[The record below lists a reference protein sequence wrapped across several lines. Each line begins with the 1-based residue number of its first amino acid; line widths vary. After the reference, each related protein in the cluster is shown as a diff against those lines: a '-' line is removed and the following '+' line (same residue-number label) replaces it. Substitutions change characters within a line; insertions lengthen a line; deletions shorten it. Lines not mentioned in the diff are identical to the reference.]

1 MEKLIEELEKN
12 GVSIIVDE
20 DKLKI
25 IFDEDKEIPEHFLQ
39 ELKDKKTE
47 MIAFLK
53 QEKNALEF
61 PSDNNEYPCSPNQRS
76 LYFNYKKDISSSS
89 YNMTYINELKE
100 IVDVNRFNNA
110 INEVVKRHEA
120 LRTCFVE
127 RNNQLKQ
134 IIVPVQDSKLEV
146 VLFNY
151 ETYDEDEVVKTLRT
165 EAQKR
170 FNLEE
175 GYPLRVVLV
184 QTKSRSLVLLSLHHI
199 VGDLL
204 SLKIIAQEIY
214 EIYLGNKVNFHP
226 LNQHYKDYCVWLE
239 KKLTDT
245 KEAETMWLEKFS
257 NLETTTRLQND
268 LNLSII
274 NPTVKYANHSFPKL
288 YLKTFKKICQENNS
302 SFYVGFSSLVSLL
315 LNKITDTKDIIFG
328 SPVTARHLL
337 NHQDQVGYYVNT
349 IPIRIKI
356 DDEISFIDFLKRNK
370 NNINE
375 CINHSYYPLP
385 YLIKNLQKNQENIKE
400 LFNILVVYQ
409 NQEEFEESEFVKKIY
424 DKLQM
429 SAKYDLIIEFSDIIS
444 GDINIKIE
452 YNESLYSAD
461 YINVIYKAL
470 FNLIENICKE
480 PQKKLRNIDLINDAD
495 REQLLV
501 QFNDTKFD
509 YPKDKTIID
518 FFKNQVRQFPE
529 KIALKDDTKSY
540 SYSELD
546 KLSGQIAAFIVEK
559 FGSEDKSPIALLL
572 NRSVNLIAVLL
583 GIFKTGRSYIPID
596 SSFPKDRLN
605 YIIADCQTNIIF
617 CESNFEIEGDT
628 EITKISIENIF
639 NQIDRYSPKDFQ
651 VVPEDTAYI
660 IYTSGSTGA
669 PKGVEISHQSLLNFL
684 ISIQNKPGIC
694 TTDILFSITTYSFDI
709 SILEFF
715 GPLISGAT
723 LYIANQNLLTQPN
736 FIIDKIQEIKPT
748 IIQATPSFYQIL
760 FNANWLGNKK
770 LKVLCGGDS
779 LNDSLAE
786 KLIMHNLELWNM
798 YGPTETTIWSSC
810 KKIEYPSQASN
821 IGSPINNTK
830 FYILDEFFNPKPIG
844 MQGAIYISGD
854 GLAKG
859 YFNNKTLTQEKF
871 IQNPFDPTDL
881 CYQTGDVGKWN
892 SDGEIEFSGRSDFQV
907 KIRGYRIELNEIDHV
922 ITNLTYIKTS
932 KTLYEK
938 NKLICYF
945 ISENQQTCKDED
957 IETIIRKDIKLF
969 LPDYMIPHL
978 FIEIE
983 SIPTTINGKLDRNKL
998 LQQQKVR
1005 KEQPSHKIVNN
1016 EEKILS
1022 IWAEVLDTDIKN
1034 IVPSKNFFENG
1045 GDSLSLLNLISKLN
1059 NIGIH
1064 ITYDAFIEA
1073 PFLANIINNVIGD
1086 DITPVQ
1092 LDEKPFI
1099 LSPIQEWY
1107 FEKNPSNAN
1116 FLMYTTHTL
1125 EENYSA
1131 EMIQIALNAI
1141 CQKHSSFR
1149 LRYTQNLFWHQYY
1162 DTEALTEQ
1170 LYVFKDLG
1178 FEKDKNLENCIEE
1191 AEQII
1196 DTQKGPLLYVTLF
1209 KHNEETAIFFTCPH
1223 LIIDA
1228 VSWNIFINDFVYY
1241 YNNPSL
1247 KPTYTK
1253 TYKEWLL
1260 NHLNNSNGNI
1270 NKEEINYWIEQASDK
1285 NIYRKGFITQNR
1297 MENLNIPNVDV
1308 DKSSKNIENIILT
1321 ALTFTIGKT
1330 FQFDD
1335 VYFEK
1340 EGHGREMV
1348 NKFDSSEIIG
1358 WFTSKYPVKYT
1369 TNRESL
1375 VQTYHN
1381 VVNANE
1387 NRRYNGVWF
1396 DKYKRLAPQPIRNAL
1411 NKELSF
1417 SFNYLGVFSQSNLNS
1432 FPLAKP
1438 LIPLSTHINSEY
1450 LKEIRKK
1457 FYLLEVNCGVIANE
1471 IFINLNATER
1481 LCLNDEEWNSFK
1493 ELLNESINTLMEYSK
1508 NDPKD
1513 LSDDDG
1519 SLSDFQKELIAHSL
1533 INEDKSENY
1542 IIQWEFE
1549 IKNADRVKLRNSCR
1563 DLLNKF
1569 EILRTAYFYD
1579 VQRGIFRSEVLN
1591 LEDAFIFNEYSAVN
1605 NLKEKLKQL
1614 KNIAVVADKSLIKF
1628 SLINI
1633 DIETDIFVISAH
1645 HALLDG
1651 HSMFILLH
1659 ELLNTYEDKSVEK
1672 HYVPYKKYIQHIR
1685 SKDKKVALNYWKTTL
1700 SMFLKEKVTTNL
1712 NNNATFNEHSV
1723 AFKISKETQ
1732 DTLRSNKLTLS
1743 SAFNFIF
1750 GNTYALLK
1758 NEEKLVWGNVVN
1770 YRTNEMENM
1779 DGIVGP
1785 CINSI
1790 PVCFD
1795 FKKPGT
1801 TLFDDIAI
1809 LQKQVITSQ
1818 QFSYISLQ
1826 EIVTTVGQKKLFDIL
1841 FTYQNYKKAELDS
1854 MNLQIQM
1861 LNENIISSHF
1871 PLTVVVHQV
1880 REYEFGIRVKYNTA
1894 FYTEDFIQN
1903 FIKVYTDNM
1912 EKLECSQAKTAL
1924 SVIKG
1929 EYKQKMPFKSLI
1941 EGFELWVKKS
1951 PDKIALSYVGEEL
1964 TYRELDENAN
1974 FICSQLMD
1982 YKGINCV
1989 VVCLSNV
1996 QNYVP
2001 AIIGILKT
2009 GLHFIN
2015 IDASFSQKTIE
2026 KIILQLEPSVLITDN
2041 AAENL
2046 DPFFTCENRIN
2057 LQQGIGKKSAAPTIN
2072 RENQELVTINY
2083 TSGSTGVPKLV
2094 KIDNKS
2100 HLNRLNWLLQ
2110 NFPATTD
2117 DQYVLKSSFSFAPA
2131 LREVFEPLCQG
2142 STLHIIN
2149 NNMLKNVDEFCLFMK
2164 KNKITRIFL
2173 TPSYIKLLIA
2183 NNKLVDL
2190 KEARIIEVSG
2200 ESYSHDLVG
2209 TLNKVL
2215 PNTII
2220 LNRYGCTEA
2229 ASVVYHTF
2237 SKELP
2242 ISEKRIPSGKPIYN
2256 TEIIVCNEEDQIVPI
2271 GVIGT
2276 ILIKSDCLSLG
2287 YVNAEANKNKF
2298 IEREGTMWLNTED
2311 LGYIGEDGN
2320 LYYVSR
2326 GTRMVKIRGYRVELD
2341 ELEVIAKNH
2350 PDIKNAY
2357 ADVETNEYGNFI
2369 VFYYSSFSKK
2379 PIGSTELKEYFAGE
2393 LPEYAIPHKYVFIS
2407 VFPLTLNGK
2416 IDAQELKKMSIPIL
2430 TKDQNTPLDKSLEKS
2445 IENILKELLKIEE
2458 DINPMDDFR
2467 SLGLDSILSLYFLH
2481 KLHNVL
2487 GIKSDPILLYKNNT
2501 IRLFANALNS
2511 IDNQAGYSI
2520 IKPESKHIVFVI
2532 TPASD
2537 AAIDF
2542 QFINEILT
2550 YDYNLVIF
2558 DPVRLDK
2565 ETTVNMETLAMH
2577 YAKEIND
2584 YLSTIIDVESVSIAG
2599 WSLGATIAYEV
2610 SALFKKENVVFDHLM
2625 LIDPG
2630 FYYQDYD
2637 DQVTRT
2643 SLTISLEKLDPEKIF
2658 TDRYIDAALKANQ
2671 LIRNY
2676 NPKKLDR
2683 KIILVKP
2690 KTISSFERNYNHKLN
2705 QLDEI
2710 GNTTIELLEINGNHM
2725 TMMQNM
2731 EGILELFNQII
2742 HNC

>member
-39 ELKDKKTE
+39 ELKEKKTE

-151 ETYDEDEVVKTLRT
+151 EAYDEDEVVKTLRT

-214 EIYLGNKVNFHP
+214 EIYLGNKMNLPAV
-226 LNQHYKDYCVWLE
+226 NQHYKDYCLWLE
-239 KKLTDT
+239 KKLADNN
-245 KEAETMWLEKFS
+245 EAEEMWTQKFL
-257 NLETTTRLQND
+257 NFEAATTLQND
-268 LNLSII
+268 INLLTKNGTAKSLN
-274 NPTVKYANHSFPKL
+274 YFFPEV
-288 YLKTFKKICQENNS
+288 YLKKFKKICKENNS
-302 SFYVGFSSLVSLL
+302 SLYIGFSSLVSLL
-315 LNKITDTKDIIFG
+315 LNKITGSNDITFG
-328 SPVTARHLL
+328 GPVTARHFL
-337 NHQDQVGYYVNT
+337 NHQDQVGYYVNS
-349 IPIRIKI
+349 IPLRIKI
-356 DDEISFIDFLKRNK
+356 DSEISFNDFLKRNK
-370 NNINE
+370 TNLNE
-375 CINHSYYPLP
+375 CIDFSYYPLP
-385 YLIKNLQKNQENIKE
+385 YLMKKIGQENIKE
-400 LFNILVVYQ
+400 LYNIMVVYQ
-409 NQEEFEESEFVKKIY
+409 NQEAFQTTEFITKIHN
-424 DKLQM
+424 KLEL
-429 SAKYDLIIEFSDIIS
+429 SAKYDLIIEFSDIV
-444 GDINIKIE
+444 GEKINIKME
-452 YNESLYSAD
+452 YNESLYSAN
-461 YINVIYKAL
+461 YIDTIYKAL
-470 FNLIENICKE
+470 CNLIENVCKE
-480 PQKKLRNIDLINDAD
+480 PNTILQDIELISDTE
-495 REQLLV
+495 RHKLLV
-501 QFNDTKFD
+501 EFNDTNID
-509 YPKDKTIID
+509 YPRDKTIVDLFEQQVEKTANNIAVVFEDIKLTYKELNEKSNQLGHYLRENYQISPDDLIGIKLERSEQIIITILGILKSGAAYVPID
-518 FFKNQVRQFPE
+518 PSYPKARIDYIEKDTNSKIIIDDKFLYDFEQLKNNCSQESLE
-529 KIALKDDTKSY
+529 KINTPNDL
-540 SYSELD
+540 
-546 KLSGQIAAFIVEK
+546 
-559 FGSEDKSPIALLL
+559 
-572 NRSVNLIAVLL
+572 
-583 GIFKTGRSYIPID
+583 
-596 SSFPKDRLN
+596 
-605 YIIADCQTNIIF
+605 
-617 CESNFEIEGDT
+617 
-628 EITKISIENIF
+628 
-639 NQIDRYSPKDFQ
+639 
-651 VVPEDTAYI
+651 AYV
-660 IYTSGSTGA
+660 IYTSGTTGQ
-669 PKGVEISHQSLLNFL
+669 PKGVMVEHRNVIRLVKPCSFFPLNEEKVLLGTG
-684 ISIQNKPGIC
+684 SI
-694 TTDILFSITTYSFDI
+694 SFDATI
-709 SILEFF
+709 IEFF
-715 GPLISGAT
+715 GTLLNGSKLILT
-723 LYIANQNLLTQPN
+723 KQENLLKLEALRKVIQDHN
-736 FIIDKIQEIKPT
+736 VNSLWMSASWFNQVVENKIDVFETIKQL
-748 IIQATPSFYQIL
+748 I
-760 FNANWLGNKK
+760 
-770 LKVLCGGDS
+770 VGGDIVS
-779 LNDSLAE
+779 ATHISKVFENYPAI
-786 KLIMHNLELWNM
+786 KIVNG
-798 YGPTETTIWSSC
+798 YGPTENTTFSTTFEI
-810 KKIEYPSQASN
+810 KNQKYFNIP
-821 IGSPINNTK
+821 IGSAISNSK
-830 FYILDEFFNPKPIG
+830 AYILDEALSLCPIG
-844 MQGAIYISGD
+844 VFGKIYVSGS
-854 GLAKG
+854 GVARGYLNQSELTKQQFINSPFIKG
-859 YFNNKTLTQEKF
+859 ERMYK
-871 IQNPFDPTDL
+871 
-881 CYQTGDVGKWN
+881 TGDLGRWLP
-892 SDGEIEFSGRSDFQV
+892 DGNIEFLGRKDEQI
-907 KIRGYRIELNEIDHV
+907 KMRGFRIELNEIDSV
-922 ITNLTYIKTS
+922 IANLYYIKS
-932 KTLYEK
+932 CKTLYEK

-945 ISENQQTCKDED
+945 ILENIDKED
-957 IETIIRKDIKLF
+957 IETVIRNDVKQL
-969 LPDYMIPHL
+969 LPDYMVPHF
-978 FIEIE
+978 FIGIE
-983 SIPTTINGKLDRNKL
+983 AFPMTINGKLDRNKL
-998 LQQQKVR
+998 LQQQKVT
-1005 KEQPSHKIVNN
+1005 KEQPSQINVNN
-1016 EEKILS
+1016 EDKILS

-1086 DITPVQ
+1086 ELTPVQ
-1092 LDEKPFI
+1092 LDENPFI

-1196 DTQKGPLLYVTLF
+1196 DTLKGPLLYVTLF

-1297 MENLNIPNVDV
+1297 MENLNIPNIDV

-1321 ALTFTIGKT
+1321 ALTYTIGKT
-1330 FQFDD
+1330 LQFDD

-1369 TNRESL
+1369 ANRESL

-1417 SFNYLGVFSQSNLNS
+1417 SFNYLGVFSQSNLNNS
-1432 FPLAKP
+1432 PLARP
-1438 LIPLSTHINSEY
+1438 LIPLSTHINSEC
-1450 LKEIRKK
+1450 LKEIRKN
-1457 FYLLEVNCGVIANE
+1457 FYLLEVNCGVIASE
-1471 IFINLNATER
+1471 IFINLNANEK
-1481 LCLNDEEWNSFK
+1481 LCLHDDEWNNFK
-1493 ELLNESINTLMEYSK
+1493 ELLSGTIKTLLEYSK

-1519 SLSDFQKELIAHSL
+1519 SISDFQKELIAHSL

-1542 IIQWEFE
+1542 ITQWEFE
-1549 IKNADRVKLRNSCR
+1549 TKNFDRVKLINSCR
-1563 DLLNKF
+1563 NLLKKF

-1579 VQRGIFRSEVLN
+1579 VQKGIFRSEVLN
-1591 LEDAFIFNEYSAVN
+1591 LEEAFIFNEYSAVT
-1605 NLKEKLKQL
+1605 NLKETLKQL
-1614 KNIAVVADKSLIKF
+1614 KNIAVVADKPLMKF

-1633 DIETDIFVISAH
+1633 DIETDIFVITAH

-1659 ELLNTYEDKSVEK
+1659 ELLNTYENKSVEK

-1826 EIVTTVGQKKLFDIL
+1826 EIVTTVAQKKLFDIL

-1854 MNLQIQM
+1854 MNLQIEM

-1880 REYEFGIRVKYNTA
+1880 GEHEFAIRVKYNTA

-1989 VVCLSNV
+1989 VVCLAEV

-2057 LQQGIGKKSAAPTIN
+2057 LQQGIGKKSDAPTIN
-2072 RENQELVTINY
+2072 IENQELVTINY

-2149 NNMLKNVDEFCLFMK
+2149 NNMLKNVDEFCSFMK

-2190 KEARIIEVSG
+2190 KEVRIIEVSG
-2200 ESYSHDLVG
+2200 ESYSYDLVE

-2298 IEREGTMWLNTED
+2298 IEREGSVWLNTED

-2379 PIGSTELKEYFAGE
+2379 PIGSTELKEYFVGE

-2416 IDAQELKKMSIPIL
+2416 IDAQELKKMSIPIF
-2430 TKDQNTPLDKSLEKS
+2430 TKDKNTPLDKSLEKS

-2458 DINPMDDFR
+2458 DIDPMDDFR

-2690 KTISSFERNYNHKLN
+2690 KIISSFERNYNHKLN

-2731 EGILELFNQII
+2731 EGILGLFNQII
-2742 HNC
+2742 HN

>member
-1 MEKLIEELEKN
+1 MQELIDELEKN
-12 GVSIIVDE
+12 GVSITVDE

-25 IFDEDKEIPEHFLQ
+25 SFDEDNEIPEYFLK

-47 MIAFLK
+47 IITFLQ
-53 QEKNALEF
+53 QEKNVLDF
-61 PSDNNEYPCSPNQRS
+61 PIDNNEYPCSPNQRS
-76 LYFNYKKDISSSS
+76 LYFNYKKDTSSSS

-100 IVDVNRFNNA
+100 NIDVNRFNNA

-134 IIVPVQDSKLEV
+134 IIVPVQDSKVEV

-151 ETYDEDEVVKTLRT
+151 EAYDEDEVVKKLRT

-170 FNLEE
+170 LNLEE
-175 GYPLRVVLV
+175 GESLRVVV
-184 QTKSRSLVLLSLHHI
+184 IQMQSKSLILLILHHI

-214 EIYLGNKVNFHP
+214 ENYLLNGANLPP
-226 LNQHYKDYCVWLE
+226 LNQHYKDYCLWLE
-239 KKLTDT
+239 KKLADSN
-245 KEAETMWLEKFS
+245 EAEEMWTQKFS
-257 NLETTTRLQND
+257 NFEGATTLQND
-268 LNLSII
+268 INLLNNNGTAKSL
-274 NPTVKYANHSFPKL
+274 NYSFSEV
-288 YLKTFKKICQENNS
+288 YLKKFKKICQENNS
-302 SFYVGFSSLVSLL
+302 SLYIGFSSLVSLL
-315 LNKITDTKDIIFG
+315 LNKITGSKDITFG
-328 SPVTARHLL
+328 GPVTARHLL

-349 IPIRIKI
+349 IPLRIKI
-356 DDEISFIDFLKRNK
+356 DSEISFIDFLKRNK
-370 NNINE
+370 TNLNE
-375 CINHSYYPLP
+375 CIDFSYYPLP
-385 YLIKNLQKNQENIKE
+385 YLIKKIGQENIKE
-400 LFNILVVYQ
+400 LFNIMVVYQ
-409 NQEEFEESEFVKKIY
+409 NQEAFHITEFITKIH
-424 DKLQM
+424 DKLEL
-429 SAKYDLIIEFSDIIS
+429 SAKYDLIIEFSDIV
-444 GDINIKIE
+444 GEKINIKME

-461 YINVIYKAL
+461 YINTIYKAL
-470 FNLIENICKE
+470 SNLIENVCKE
-480 PQKKLRNIDLINDAD
+480 PNTILQDIELISATE
-495 REQLLV
+495 RHKLLV
-501 QFNDTKFD
+501 EFNDTNFD
-509 YPKDKTIID
+509 YPRDKTIVDLFEQQVEKTPDNIAVVFD
-518 FFKNQVRQFPE
+518 NKNLTYRELNEQANQLGHYLRAKYDIKP
-529 KIALKDDTKSY
+529 DDLVGIK
-540 SYSELD
+540 LD
-546 KLSGQIAAFIVEK
+546 KSERMIVAILGILKSGAAYVPIDPDYPQKRIEYIEK
-559 FGSEDKSPIALLL
+559 DSKSKAVIDEEELLL
-572 NRSVNLIAVLL
+572 FYQNQNQYS
-583 GIFKTGRSYIPID
+583 K
-596 SSFPKDRLN
+596 LN
-605 YIIADCQTNIIF
+605 IK
-617 CESNFEIEGDT
+617 
-628 EITKISIENIF
+628 KINNPS
-639 NQIDRYSPKDFQ
+639 DL
-651 VVPEDTAYI
+651 AYV
-660 IYTSGSTGA
+660 IYTSGTTGH
-669 PKGVEISHQSLLNFL
+669 PKGVLLEHKNVVR
-684 ISIQNKPGIC
+684 
-694 TTDILFSITTYSFDI
+694 LFFTEKRLFDFNENDVWTFFHSYSFDFSVWEI
-709 SILEFF
+709 N
-715 GPLISGAT
+715 GAL
-723 LYIANQNLLTQPN
+723 LYGGKLVIVPKAIARNTPAFIELLHDQSVTVLNQ
-736 FIIDKIQEIKPT
+736 
-748 IIQATPSFYQIL
+748 TPSSFYNLIDHEKINEKRDFKL
-760 FNANWLGNKK
+760 RYVIFGGETLNPTYLSNWSKRYP
-770 LKVLCGGDS
+770 DI
-779 LNDSLAE
+779 
-786 KLIMHNLELWNM
+786 KLINM
-798 YGPTETTIWSSC
+798 YGITETTVHVTYKEIGE
-810 KKIEYPSQASN
+810 KEINFEQSN
-821 IGSPINNTK
+821 IGKPIPTLSC
-830 FYILDEFFNPKPIG
+830 FILDENKQILPIG
-844 MQGAIYISGD
+844 VLGELYVSGS
-854 GLAKG
+854 GLARG
-859 YFNNKTLTQEKF
+859 YLNKPELTAERF
-871 IQNPFDPTDL
+871 IPNPFVKNERL
-881 CYQTGDVGKWN
+881 YKTGDLGRWL
-892 SDGEIEFSGRSDFQV
+892 SDGNIEFLGRKDEQI
-907 KIRGYRIELNEIDHV
+907 KMRGFRIELNEIDSV
-922 ITNLTYIKTS
+922 ISNLHYIKSS

-938 NKLICYF
+938 NKLICYYVL
-945 ISENQQTCKDED
+945 ENSNNED
-957 IETIIRKDIKLF
+957 IETIIRNDIKQL
-969 LPDYMIPHL
+969 LPDYMIPHF

-983 SIPTTINGKLDRNKL
+983 AFPMTINGKLDRNKL
-998 LQQQKVR
+998 LQQQKVT
-1005 KEQPSHKIVNN
+1005 KEQPSQKNVNN
-1016 EEKILS
+1016 EDKILS

-1073 PFLANIINNVIGD
+1073 PFLANIINNVVED
-1086 DITPVQ
+1086 KLTPVL
-1092 LDEKPFI
+1092 LDENPFI
-1099 LSPIQEWY
+1099 LAPIQEWY

-1191 AEQII
+1191 AEQVI
-1196 DTQKGPLLYVTLF
+1196 DTLKGPLLYVTLF

-1270 NKEEINYWIEQASDK
+1270 NKEEINYWIEQASDT
-1285 NIYRKGFITQNR
+1285 NIYRKGFVTQNR
-1297 MENLNIPNVDV
+1297 MEKLNIPNVDV

-1321 ALTFTIGKT
+1321 ALTYTIGKT

-1335 VYFEK
+1335 IYLEK

-1358 WFTSKYPVKYT
+1358 WFTSKYPAKYT
-1369 TNRESL
+1369 INRESL
-1375 VQTYHN
+1375 EQTYQN
-1381 VVNANE
+1381 ITNANE
-1387 NRRYNGVWF
+1387 NRLYNGVLF

-1432 FPLAKP
+1432 FPLARP
-1438 LIPLSTHINSEY
+1438 LIPLSTHVNSED
-1450 LKEIRKK
+1450 LKEISKN
-1457 FYLLEVNCGVIANE
+1457 FYLLEVNCGMIANE

-1481 LCLNDEEWNSFK
+1481 LCLDDDEWHNFK
-1493 ELLNESINTLMEYSK
+1493 ELLTGTISILMEYSK
-1508 NDPKD
+1508 NDAKD

-1563 DLLNKF
+1563 ELLHKF

-1579 VQRGIFRSEVLN
+1579 VQNGIFRSEVLN
-1591 LEDAFIFNEYSAVN
+1591 LEDAFIFNEYSAVT

-1614 KNIAVVADKSLIKF
+1614 KNIAVVADQSLIKF

-1633 DIETDIFVISAH
+1633 DIETDVFVISAH

-1651 HSMFILLH
+1651 HSMFVLLR
-1659 ELLNTYEDKSVEK
+1659 ELLNTYEDKPVENY
-1672 HYVPYKKYIQHIR
+1672 YVPYKKYIQHIR

-1723 AFKISKETQ
+1723 TFKISKETQ

-1770 YRTNEMENM
+1770 YRTTEMENM

-1841 FTYQNYKKAELDS
+1841 FTYQNYKKTELDS
-1854 MNLQIQM
+1854 TNLQIEM

-1880 REYEFGIRVKYNTA
+1880 GEHEFAIRVKYNTA

-1912 EKLECSQAKTAL
+1912 EKLECSQTKTAL
-1924 SVIKG
+1924 SIIKG
-1929 EYKQKMPFKSLI
+1929 EFNQKMPFKSLI
-1941 EGFELWVKKS
+1941 EGFEIWVKKS
-1951 PDKIALSYVGEEL
+1951 PDKKALSYVGSEL
-1964 TYRELDENAN
+1964 TYRELDEKAN
-1974 FICSQLMD
+1974 FICSQLMQHNVT
-1982 YKGINCV
+1982 NCV
-1989 VVCLSNV
+1989 VVCLSDI

-2009 GLHFIN
+2009 GLYFIN
-2015 IDASFSQKTIE
+2015 IDSSFSQKTIE
-2026 KIILQLEPSVLITDN
+2026 KIVLQLNPSVVITDN
-2041 AAENL
+2041 TSENL
-2046 DPFFTCENRIN
+2046 NPFFTSENRIN
-2057 LQQGIGKKSAAPTIN
+2057 LQQGIGKISDAPVIN
-2072 RENQELVTINY
+2072 IENQELVTINY

-2131 LREVFEPLCQG
+2131 LREVFEALCQG
-2142 STLHIIN
+2142 ATLHIIN
-2149 NNMLKNVDEFCLFMK
+2149 NNMLKNVVEFCSFMK

-2190 KEARIIEVSG
+2190 KEVRIIEVSG
-2200 ESYSHDLVG
+2200 ESYSHDLVE

-2242 ISEKRIPSGKPIYN
+2242 ISGRRIPSGKPIYN

-2287 YVNAEANKNKF
+2287 YVNTEANKNKF
-2298 IEREGTMWLNTED
+2298 IEREGTIWLNTED

-2350 PDIKNAY
+2350 PDIKNVY

-2379 PIGSTELKEYFAGE
+2379 PIASTELKEYFSSE

-2520 IKPESKHIVFVI
+2520 IKSESKHIVFVI

-2542 QFINEILT
+2542 QFINEILE

-2565 ETTVNMETLAMH
+2565 ETTLNMETLAMH

-2584 YLSTIIDVESVSIAG
+2584 YLSTMIDVESVSIAG

-2643 SLTISLEKLDPEKIF
+2643 SLAISLEKLDPEKIF

-2710 GNTTIELLEINGNHM
+2710 GNTAIELLEINGNHM

-2731 EGILELFNQII
+2731 EGILGLFNQII
-2742 HNC
+2742 HN